1 MATEHTFMVKSIR
14 KCSQTTQR
22 DIPHTVCAV
31 SCACYVPTIRG
42 NGINVVEANVL
53 CMCKQANALCMQK
66 VALNAS
72 TANATTTTYGLNAAR
87 VFEGIVFWLV

>member
-53 CMCKQANALCMQK
+53 CMCKQAKCLMHAE
-66 VALNAS
+66 S
-72 TANATTTTYGLNAAR
+72 
-87 VFEGIVFWLV
+87 GIKCKHS